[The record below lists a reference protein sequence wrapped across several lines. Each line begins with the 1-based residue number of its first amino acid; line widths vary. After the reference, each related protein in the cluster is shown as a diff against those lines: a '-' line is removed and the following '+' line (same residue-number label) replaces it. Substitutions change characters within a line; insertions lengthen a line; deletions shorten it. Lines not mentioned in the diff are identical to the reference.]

1 MSDRAQI
8 LFVNEAFYQ
17 IFRDRD
23 AAAMD
28 TLWAREA
35 PVACIHPGWS
45 ALTTREEVM
54 ESWAGILAN
63 PESPQVSCHRPKAY
77 LGGDQAFVI
86 CYEAIGQALL
96 VATNVFQR
104 ESGTWKLVHHQ
115 AGPCNLSLADVEGE
129 DQPEPHPIQ

>member
-115 AGPCNLSLADVEGE
+115 AGPCHAEPRELAEEEE
-129 DQPEPHPIQ
+129 DPRLQ